1 MTFVWS
7 GEARSLINAPLHST
21 FSAMTFVR
29 LTVIAEFY
37 ATEIEA
43 LILADIETF
52 NFIYYTKIK
61 AIEDVM

>member
-1 MTFVWS
+1 
-7 GEARSLINAPLHST
+7 
-21 FSAMTFVR
+21 MTFVR